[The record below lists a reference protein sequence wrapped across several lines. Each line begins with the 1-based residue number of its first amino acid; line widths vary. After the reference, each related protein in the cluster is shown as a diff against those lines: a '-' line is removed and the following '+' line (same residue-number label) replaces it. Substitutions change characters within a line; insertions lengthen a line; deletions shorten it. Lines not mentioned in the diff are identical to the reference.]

1 MKSQPPAEGVSL
13 RKDWGDAKWYRVDCE
28 CGDENHHHDLWVEAD
43 RETHQVTVEIT
54 TTSTTDFWSTTVDP
68 YVTRSS
74 GTVQFFEEWIR
85 YLINETVR
93 RARLVFRILFKGYA
107 EYNSTV
113 ILTPQQAVNYADTL
127 KKAVKE
133 VDDKSSK

>member
-1 MKSQPPAEGVSL
+1 MKSQTPAEGVSL
-13 RKDWGDAKWYRVDCE
+13 RKNWGDAKWYRVDCE
-28 CGDENHHHDLWVEAD
+28 CGDENHHHELWVEAD
-43 RETHQVTVEIT
+43 GETKQVTVEIT
-54 TTSTTDFWSTTVDP
+54 TTSTTDFWNTTVTP

-74 GTVQFFEEWIR
+74 DTVQFFEEWVR

-93 RARLVFRILFKGYA
+93 RARLVFRVLFRGYA

-133 VDDKSSK
+133 VDKG

>member
-1 MKSQPPAEGVSL
+1 MKCQIPAEGISL
-13 RKDWGDAKWYRVDCE
+13 RKDWGDTKWYKVDCE
-28 CGDENHHHDLWVEAD
+28 CGDENHHHELWVEAD
-43 RETHQVTVEIT
+43 RATHQVTVEIS
-54 TTSTTDFWSTTVDP
+54 TTSTTDFWNTTVTP

-74 GTVQFFEEWIR
+74 GTVQFFEEWTR
-85 YLINETVR
+85 FLINETVR
-93 RARLVFRILFKGYA
+93 RARLVFRILFKGYT

-133 VDDKSSK
+133 VEKG

>member
-1 MKSQPPAEGVSL
+1 MKSETPAEGISKT
-13 RKDWGDAKWYRVDCE
+13 KDWGDAKWYHVNCE
-28 CGDENHHHDLWVEAD
+28 CGNKNHYHDLWVEAD
-43 RETHQVTVEIT
+43 HETRQVVVEIST
-54 TTSTTDFWSTTVDP
+54 NSTTDFWSTTVDP

-74 GTVQFFEEWIR
+74 ETLQFVEEWGR

-93 RARLVFRILFKGYA
+93 RTRLVFRILFRGYA

-127 KKAVKE
+127 KKAVKAIK
-133 VDDKSSK
+133 D

>member
-1 MKSQPPAEGVSL
+1 MKSETPAEGISL
-13 RKDWGDAKWYRVDCE
+13 RKDQGDTKWYRVDCE
-28 CGDENHHHDLWVEAD
+28 CGSGDHYHDLWVEAD
-43 RETHQVTVEIT
+43 QETGQATVEILT
-54 TTSTTDFWSTTVDP
+54 KSTTDFWSTTVNP

-127 KKAVKE
+127 KRDLKDFEK
-133 VDDKSSK
+133 K

>member
-1 MKSQPPAEGVSL
+1 MKSQTPAEGVSL
-13 RKDWGDAKWYRVDCE
+13 RKDWGDTKWYRVDCE

-54 TTSTTDFWSTTVDP
+54 TTSTTDFWSTPVTP

-74 GTVQFFEEWIR
+74 ETLQFVEEWAR

-93 RARLVFRILFKGYA
+93 RASLVFRVLFRGYA

-113 ILTPQQAVNYADTL
+113 ILTQQQAVNYADTL

-133 VDDKSSK
+133 VDKG